1 MLNHAALSREM
12 EAEELED
19 FSSSFLKVV
28 AEFLVSKGGYLDECD
43 VHRVRV
49 LFGFP
54 NGDENHAVSAARAAL
69 ELRQRAGN
77 LVQELEHRWHKRAM
91 IGAAISSGEVT
102 TGLFGFREFEFF
114 SAVGEALDFGEQL
127 CLLNGEY
134 GSVLLVSSETLAAA
148 QDGLEVRPLEM
159 IRRGEGTRMVEIYE
173 LLALKHGLTEEA
185 AVARDAFWQGIILLR
200 KGDAAGARKQFAKA
214 AMEGVS
220 DPTLSYFEAKVR
232 GAEERVV
239 EEAAVKPEKE
249 VQVKQDKEVVAKPE
263 KAVRGKKAK
272 S

>member
-1 MLNHAALSREM
+1 MLNHATLSHEM

-54 NGDENHAVSAARAAL
+54 NNDENHAVSAARASL

-77 LVQELEHRWHKRAM
+77 LVQELEHRWHKRAK
-91 IGAAISSGEVT
+91 IGVAISSGEVT
-102 TGLFGFREFEFF
+102 TGLFGYREFEFF

-127 CLLNGEY
+127 CLLNAEY
-134 GSVLLVSSETLAAA
+134 GSTLLVSSDALAGA

-159 IRRGEGTRMVEIYE
+159 IRRGDSGRMVEVYE
-173 LLALKHGLTEEA
+173 LLALKHGLSEEA

-200 KGDAAGARKQFAKA
+200 KDDMAGAQKQFAKA
-214 AMEGVS
+214 ATAGVE
-220 DPTLSYFEAKVR
+220 DPTLKYFAERVRGEAKVK
-232 GAEERVV
+232 V
-239 EEAAVKPEKE
+239 EEGSTKMVKGPRE
-249 VQVKQDKEVVAKPE
+249 
-263 KAVRGKKAK
+263 KKAK

>member
-1 MLNHAALSREM
+1 
-12 EAEELED
+12 
-19 FSSSFLKVV
+19 
-28 AEFLVSKGGYLDECD
+28 
-43 VHRVRV
+43 
-49 LFGFP
+49 
-54 NGDENHAVSAARAAL
+54 
-69 ELRQRAGN
+69 
-77 LVQELEHRWHKRAM
+77 
-91 IGAAISSGEVT
+91 
-102 TGLFGFREFEFF
+102 
-114 SAVGEALDFGEQL
+114 
-127 CLLNGEY
+127 
-134 GSVLLVSSETLAAA
+134 
-148 QDGLEVRPLEM
+148 
-159 IRRGEGTRMVEIYE
+159 